1 MSRARVAIVNRLI
14 FLKRTNLR
22 PGGRRNAV
30 ILTTAGAR
38 VQQTIAKKLEEL
50 QVEVLALE
58 EEARAAGL
66 QLEGDDTVESE
77 NGEGD
82 DGCEPHGDGMLME
95 VDTNGPAAQ

>member
-1 MSRARVAIVNRLI
+1 MEHARELTESAWVGESRR
-14 FLKRTNLR
+14 
-22 PGGRRNAV
+22 
-30 ILTTAGAR
+30 
-38 VQQTIAKKLEEL
+38 
-50 QVEVLALE
+50 LALE

-82 DGCEPHGDGMLME
+82 DGCEPRGDGMLME